1 MQTLFQDLV
10 HDLRAKRLWPV
21 AAVML
26 LALVAIPVVFMKP
39 ADPAPTK
46 PATANPQ
53 AAQLPGLKDL
63 TVATATSSR
72 GGSALDVFDRK
83 DPFRPPAAV
92 LSAKADEA
100 ASSATSGSTAQSGA
114 GGQSGGGGSGG
125 SGSGGTGGT
134 GGGGSPDS
142 PGSTTPAPK
151 PSPFTY
157 VADVKFGRSDRKL
170 GAYKGLRRLEMLPST
185 KSPLLIFLG
194 TEADGGNA
202 VFLVDSS
209 LRTSGEGDC
218 EPSQTECATLTIG
231 AGAEQEFVDENGVR
245 YTLLIEEIR
254 PVAVTAAA
262 SSPKARP
269 AVGSR
274 SPGRRFQPPLIADLM
289 TTTKPSGSSTA
300 ADSR

>member
-1 MQTLFQDLV
+1 M
-10 HDLRAKRLWPV
+10 
-21 AAVML
+21 
-26 LALVAIPVVFMKP
+26 
-39 ADPAPTK
+39 
-46 PATANPQ
+46 
-53 AAQLPGLKDL
+53 
-63 TVATATSSR
+63 ATATSSR

-300 ADSR
+300 AHSR